1 MSIFLPFKA
10 YRPEP
15 ARAKTVA
22 SRPYDV
28 VNRNEARQECTGNP
42 DSFYHVI
49 KPEID
54 FPNEVDE
61 HAPEVYQKGKDNL
74 DEMIRT
80 GLIRQDAEK
89 QFYVYQLTMNGHT
102 QTGLV
107 GCCSIDDYFNNVIKK
122 HEKTRPDKEE
132 DRKNHIRAGK
142 MNYEPVFFSYP
153 KTAALD
159 SIVEQ
164 ACQADPEISF
174 VSDDDV
180 QHTVW
185 SIAAPDQVENITRIF
200 DTQVSSIYIAD
211 GHHRTAAGALVGD
224 ELRKDY
230 AGSEA
235 PIGYSHFMAVL
246 FPDDQLQILDYN
258 RVVKDLNGYT
268 VEQFLERLSESFTIE
283 VHPSA
288 FKPDQMRTFG
298 MYIDGKWYKLSARE
312 GSFDPDDPIG
322 DLDVTILSQNVL
334 DPLLNIKDL
343 RTDKRIEFVGG
354 IRGMAEL
361 EKKVNSGQHKVAF
374 SLYPI
379 SMQQLITVSDKNLLM
394 PPKVTW
400 FEPKLRSGLFVYS
413 LENSMEAKEVAGS
426 IY

>member
-1 MSIFLPFKA
+1 
-10 YRPEP
+10 
-15 ARAKTVA
+15 
-22 SRPYDV
+22 
-28 VNRNEARQECTGNP
+28 
-42 DSFYHVI
+42 
-49 KPEID
+49 
-54 FPNEVDE
+54 
-61 HAPEVYQKGKDNL
+61 
-74 DEMIRT
+74 
-80 GLIRQDAEK
+80 
-89 QFYVYQLTMNGHT
+89 
-102 QTGLV
+102 
-107 GCCSIDDYFNNVIKK
+107 
-122 HEKTRPDKEE
+122 
-132 DRKNHIRAGK
+132 
-142 MNYEPVFFSYP
+142 
-153 KTAALD
+153 
-159 SIVEQ
+159 
-164 ACQADPEISF
+164 
-174 VSDDDV
+174 
-180 QHTVW
+180 
-185 SIAAPDQVENITRIF
+185 
-200 DTQVSSIYIAD
+200 
-211 GHHRTAAGALVGD
+211 
-224 ELRKDY
+224 
-230 AGSEA
+230 
-235 PIGYSHFMAVL
+235 MAVL